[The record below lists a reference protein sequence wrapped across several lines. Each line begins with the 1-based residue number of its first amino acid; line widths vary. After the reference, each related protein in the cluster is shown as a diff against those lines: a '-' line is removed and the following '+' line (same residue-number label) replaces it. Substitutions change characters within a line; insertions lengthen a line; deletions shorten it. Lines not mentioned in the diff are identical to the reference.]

1 MYVFCLF
8 LSRQLHKYKMESSS
22 VYDNRRKSSCATIV
36 PPIDSKYNARKASLI
51 PLKINTTG
59 AKNLFYDTG
68 SMTEISPTTIVSYKD
83 EQEQSNQEPDQTWVQ
98 RLKQK
103 LKLNKPT
110 KHDQDNNYSKTAHA
124 QEKQHQHNNQSS
136 RVVRHSYS
144 DPRLSPGS
152 TAVGDDEEQQGY
164 FSAIPTEKTKRT
176 PRGWIA
182 AVLMIVFGALI
193 AITFVLVGLGKAF
206 SGSSNIASIQNN
218 STITNATT
226 TSASSIAHGKSPSL
240 ELPIVTSSLSIAE
253 TVLTVTKSIT
263 LIHKPTVTSS

>member
-1 MYVFCLF
+1 
-8 LSRQLHKYKMESSS
+8 MESSS

-36 PPIDSKYNARKASLI
+36 PPNHSKYNARKASLI
-51 PLKINTTG
+51 PLKINTT
-59 AKNLFYDTG
+59 KTRNLFYDTG
-68 SMTEISPTTIVSYKD
+68 SMTEISPTTVVSYKG
-83 EQEQSNQEPDQTWVQ
+83 EQEQSNQEPEQTWIQ

-110 KHDQDNNYSKTAHA
+110 KKDKNGNYFKTAHA

-152 TAVGDDEEQQGY
+152 TAVGDDEEDEEQQGY
-164 FSAIPTEKTKRT
+164 FSAAPTKKTKRN

-226 TSASSIAHGKSPSL
+226 TSASSIVHDKSLSL
-240 ELPIVTSSLSIAE
+240 YLPTVTTSLPINQTLITE
-253 TVLTVTKSIT
+253 TVLTVTKSVT
-263 LIHKPTVTSS
+263 LVHKPTVTSS